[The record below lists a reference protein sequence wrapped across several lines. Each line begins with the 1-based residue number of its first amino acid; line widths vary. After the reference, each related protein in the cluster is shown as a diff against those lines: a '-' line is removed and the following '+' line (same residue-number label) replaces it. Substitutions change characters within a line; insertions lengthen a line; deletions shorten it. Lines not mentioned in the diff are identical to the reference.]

1 MKFFNKNKLLFRI
14 LFVAFAVLFTFVAT
28 GNVIATENKKAIN
41 KFLKIT
47 DYDIVDIGGEA
58 VDTDYF
64 KSDYENL
71 ASLMDDGQKL
81 AEEVEEEGAV
91 LLKNENSALPL
102 AKNDKVALFGYA
114 SVDPAY
120 GGSGSAASDN
130 PKPEVNML
138 DGFKNAGLDVNEV
151 LYNFYKTNK
160 NKYAPSGYDTKDAPW
175 TDITAN
181 SGVMSS
187 FSTKHAAAIFVVK
200 RCRGENDDPSYE
212 YLQLSDNERSVLKG
226 LKSLK
231 GVNFDKIIVLFNTPN
246 QVETDFLADEEY
258 GVDAALWIGA
268 VGQTGLN
275 AVGKILVGDVNPS
288 GRLSD
293 TYWTKHEYNPALS
306 NFGVNRYANA
316 KDFSSLPSE
325 SNSSYTKM
333 TSTAFVAYTEGIYVG
348 YRYTETRYEDIVTKR
363 ANAGTFD
370 YNEAVSYPFGYGL
383 SYTTFEY
390 SDFKVSYNAAKD
402 EFEVNVT
409 VTNTG
414 AEPGKEV
421 CQIYLAKPYTQYD
434 IENQIEKSAVELV
447 GFAKTGVIAA
457 GGREEV
463 KVTVDGK
470 SLASYDATSAKTY
483 VTSTEDYYLTIGK
496 NAHSAVNN
504 VLSEKGYGVKDGM
517 TEEGEKTLV
526 KSVTAA
532 KKKYDKAATGNE
544 ITNLFDSSDWNKY
557 ENNGGTTLVY
567 VSRSDWQGTLPN
579 GIGDKA
585 TLFMTQDMVDEILS
599 FMNSDSIEPDN
610 KENPTLGAD
619 QIRSLVELRT
629 DADGNPLDYEF
640 EEWDTLVDQLD
651 WAELTALLTTGMRK
665 TEAAPSV
672 TKPETVEH
680 NGPTGVTER
689 YDFGANG
696 LATKYGDP
704 DKEYS
709 PTYYPCLG
717 ILAASFNA
725 DLAERVGNMYGEDAL
740 WAGYSGL
747 YGIGLNIHRTAY
759 DGRAFEYYSE
769 DGYLSGKMAAKLV
782 AALQKKGCNGYV
794 KHLVGYEQQANRVGL
809 AVWATEQTLRE
820 IYLKPFEIAVTEGG
834 AMNCMAA
841 YTRLGTK
848 FCAGHKE
855 LLTDFLRGECGMKGF
870 VVSDM
875 YKDRYKNEQL
885 PLFLMAGCDL
895 PDGDIASANIY
906 EKYSKNYS
914 AVVTRMK
921 DAAKRILYATAQSNA
936 MNGLSPSNKIVP
948 KKVAWQVALD
958 TSEIVLGVL
967 LALSVVGFALSNLNF
982 GKIKSDN
989 KEINAENA

>member
-1 MKFFNKNKLLFRI
+1 MMEFFKKNKLLFRI

-41 KFLKIT
+41 KHLRIT

-58 VDTDYF
+58 VDTDYY

-71 ASLMDDGQKL
+71 ASLMADGQKL
-81 AEEVEEEGAV
+81 AEEVEAEGAV
-91 LLKNENSALPL
+91 LLKNENNSLPL
-102 AKNDKVALFGYA
+102 AKKNKVALFGYA

-138 DGFKNAGLDVNEV
+138 DGFKSAGLDVNEV

-160 NKYAPSGYDTKDAPW
+160 NKYAPTGYDTKDAPW
-175 TDITAN
+175 ADITAN

-187 FSTKHAAAIFVVK
+187 FSTKHAAAIFVIK
-200 RCRGENDDPSYE
+200 RCRGENNDPSYE
-212 YLQLSDNERSVLKG
+212 YLRLSDNERSVLKG

-288 GRLSD
+288 GKLSD

-325 SNSSYTKM
+325 SNASYTKM

-370 YNEAVSYPFGYGL
+370 YNAAVSYPFGYGL

-402 EFEVNVT
+402 EFEVRVT

-414 AEPGKEV
+414 KNPGKEV
-421 CQIYLAKPYTQYD
+421 CQIYLAKPYTRYD
-434 IENQIEKSAVELV
+434 IENGIEKSAVELV

-457 GGREEV
+457 GGHEDV

-470 SLASYDATSAKTY
+470 SLASYDANNAKTY
-483 VTSTEDYYLTIGK
+483 VTSTEDYYLTIGE

-517 TEEGEKTLV
+517 TKEGEKTLV

-532 KKKYDKAATGNE
+532 KKKYDKAATGKE

-585 TLFMTQDMVDEILS
+585 TLFMTQGMVDEILS
-599 FMNSDSIEPDN
+599 FMNSDSVEPDN

-619 QIRSLVELRT
+619 KIRSLVELRT

-689 YDFGANG
+689 YDFGENG

-717 ILAASFNA
+717 ILASSFNA

-769 DGYLSGKMAAKLV
+769 DAFLSGKMAAKLV

-820 IYLKPFEIAVTEGG
+820 VYLKPFEIAVTEGK
-834 AMNCMAA
+834 AMNCMAS

-921 DAAKRILYATAQSNA
+921 EAAKRILYATAQSNA
-936 MNGLSPSNKIVP
+936 MNGFSPSNKIVP
-948 KKVAWQVALD
+948 KKVAWQIALD
-958 TSEIVLGVL
+958 TAEIALGVL
-967 LALSVVGFALSNLNF
+967 LTLSVVGFVLSNLNF
-982 GKIKSDN
+982 GKNNN
-989 KEINAENA
+989 KEIIAENA